1 MMQAK
6 QIGLKQIPNQLP
18 QLLGHL
24 QHTANPVS
32 SEVWARQELCEFVTS
47 AVVDPPV
54 VHDSAYSAL
63 ASVLRQCPH
72 PDSLMIGPAIQLLL
86 AAARTV
92 AAQPQQPGAADI
104 ATTMCSVA
112 SKASSWQ
119 TDLDQL
125 SSIIEAVVSDT
136 KALVTFL
143 ACVLHNELRLCL
155 INAFISGQPG
165 YMAQEKSFHLVPLQL
180 PGLPRSLHMLIE
192 TDQQQLHNSSNSL
205 LQNQKRTAWEILA
218 GYSAFS
224 AARTLCSNTVDPEA
238 TKALPSLILK
248 LEALMPKL
256 NSETGQQLVSVALV
270 LYKSLQGGAQHDQQT
285 DLDQIVHSISDH
297 HCVDSDSKIALNLA
311 LAENTAEQR
320 LVHPVNTAASSPN
333 RDLALQLAQESAK
346 TRQ

>member
-1 MMQAK
+1 M
-6 QIGLKQIPNQLP
+6 
-18 QLLGHL
+18 
-24 QHTANPVS
+24 S
-32 SEVWARQELCEFVTS
+32 SDVWARQELCEFVTS
-47 AVVDPPV
+47 TVVDPPV

-63 ASVLRQCPH
+63 ASVLRQCSH

-119 TDLDQL
+119 TDLEPNQL

-192 TDQQQLHNSSNSL
+192 TDHHQLLNSSNSL

-224 AARTLCSNTVDPEA
+224 AARTLSSNPVDPEA

-270 LYKSLQGGAQHDQQT
+270 LYKSLQGGAQQDQQT

-297 HCVDSDSKIALNLA
+297 CVDADSKIALNLA
-311 LAENTAEQR
+311 LTENTAEQR